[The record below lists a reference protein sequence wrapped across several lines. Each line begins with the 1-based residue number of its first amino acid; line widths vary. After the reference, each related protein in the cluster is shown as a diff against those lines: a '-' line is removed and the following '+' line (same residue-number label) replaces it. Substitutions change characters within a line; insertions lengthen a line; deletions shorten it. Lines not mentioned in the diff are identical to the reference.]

1 MSVLLA
7 VAAIL
12 LSATLQALA
21 TGFWPRSVTFFDL
34 PLIVVLYY
42 GIMKGPTGAL
52 MVGLGAGLLQ
62 DALGGTLLGVNALS
76 KSIVGYLVGI
86 VGLRFALAPLVSRV
100 LVLAAATVLSRFIE
114 VGTLAIMGRK
124 LAYAPYPHLVGTV
137 LGNCLIG
144 SIVIGVFRPESDE

>member
-1 MSVLLA
+1 MKILLA
-7 VAAIL
+7 ALAVIA
-12 LSATLQALA
+12 SATLQTLI
-21 TGFWPRSVTFFDL
+21 TGFWPRTVSFFDL
-34 PLIVVLYY
+34 PLIVVIYY
-42 GIMKGPTGAL
+42 GIVKGPTGAL

-76 KSIVGYLVGI
+76 KSLVGYLVGV

-124 LAYAPYPHLVGTV
+124 LAYAPYPHLFGTV
-137 LGNCLIG
+137 LGNC
-144 SIVIGVFRPESDE
+144 VIGTIAIGAFRPESDE